1 MAKMINVKC
10 IAVFPLSVLPET
22 VFIVLSFLS
31 QGDTLFKSSS
41 ACFASSKIQRWPNK
55 AGDRIPR
62 G

>member
-1 MAKMINVKC
+1 MAKMINVKY

-22 VFIVLSFLS
+22 AFIVFSFLS

-41 ACFASSKIQRWPNK
+41 ACFASSEIQRWPNK